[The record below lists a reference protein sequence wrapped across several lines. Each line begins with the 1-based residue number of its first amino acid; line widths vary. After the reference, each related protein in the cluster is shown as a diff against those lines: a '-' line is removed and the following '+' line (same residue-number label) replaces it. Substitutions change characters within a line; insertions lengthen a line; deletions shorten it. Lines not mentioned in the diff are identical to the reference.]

1 MSRRSY
7 RNKKQNRFGMFMVS
21 LVVVMMMLVVSVK
34 CVELKNKLDES
45 TVRKEELQA
54 QLAEE
59 EARTEELKE
68 LKKYI
73 QTDSYVEKV
82 AQEKLGLVH
91 SDEILFKIKR

>member
-34 CVELKNKLDES
+34 CVELKNKQDAY
-45 TVRKEELQA
+45 TIRKEELKA

-73 QTDSYVEKV
+73 QTDSYVEEV

-91 SDEILFKIKR
+91 GDEILFKIKR